1 MKCVHNISMQV
12 RCAKCEAQFAP
23 SGNPVNSAH
32 LLAQLKADAE
42 RYRYLRNTPPWN
54 SPVTVILSGDVGDDI
69 AMITQDA
76 LDAVIDEAM
85 KK

>member
-1 MKCVHNISMQV
+1 MKCVHGINTQS

-23 SGNPVNSAH
+23 SGNPVNR
-32 LLAQLKADAE
+32 AQLKADAE